1 MGLRGT
7 RALTEL
13 LLGRNDVDELAA
25 PAPVLELHDT
35 GCLGE
40 QCVVFSPS
48 HVQPRVELRTSLPNQ
63 NGPAIHGLATKSLH
77 AQKLRIRIPTVAA
90 RPLSFLMRHNF

>member
-7 RALTEL
+7 GALTEL

-48 HVQPRVELRTSLPNQ
+48 HVQPRVELRASLPDQ
-63 NGPAIHGLATKSLH
+63 DGPTTDTLATVSLH
-77 AQKLRIRIPTVAA
+77 TQKLRVRVPTVAA
-90 RPLSFLMRHNF
+90 RPLSFFVRHNF